1 MGTPAFAAVILES
14 LIREGTHE
22 ISAVVTMPDKPMGRG
37 LKMNPSEVKK
47 VAEKYNLPI
56 LQPEKLRDENF
67 LHQLS
72 AFHADLFLVI
82 AFRMLPEV
90 IWQMP
95 PKGCVNLHA
104 SLLPRYRGAA
114 PINRAI
120 MNGETMTGVTTFF
133 INEKID
139 EGNIILSRSVPIS
152 ASENA
157 GELHDAL
164 LEISVPAV
172 LETLKQIEES
182 TYVLK
187 SQEYSD
193 KMPEAPKIFK
203 NDCRIHW
210 NQPAEQIYNQIR
222 GLAPYPGAFTYV
234 KMPDSE
240 EVLLKIF
247 QSQIVPNNR
256 FLSPGSI
263 YTDNKRLFVVAA
275 SDACLQVESLQLFGK
290 KRMSVKDF
298 LSGHKMFGNSHCIL

>member
-14 LIREGTHE
+14 LIRDGTHE

-222 GLAPYPGAFTYV
+222 GLAPYPGAYTYV
-234 KMPDSE
+234 KMPDGE

>member
-222 GLAPYPGAFTYV
+222 GLAPYPGAYTYV
-234 KMPDSE
+234 KMPDGE

>member
-234 KMPDSE
+234 KMPDGE